1 MAVLVGLVG
10 LVGAPLVMVMLTSP
24 AAEALTTITV
34 TNNSDA
40 LAGSLRAAFV
50 TASAT
55 ADDVEI
61 DIPASVGPINVTSG
75 QLSYTGTHALTL
87 KGNGNTLTRTTVAAR
102 VIDSGS
108 TGLLT
113 VDDLTITGGT
123 TAGGGGGIG
132 ANGAVTVTNSTISG
146 NHAATGGGIFASG
159 AVAVT
164 NSTISNNTTSGDG
177 GGIFVG
183 GAVTVTNSIV
193 SSNTAT
199 GGIAG
204 GGGGGILALGMVTVT
219 NTAITGNH
227 ATAVGNAGGFGGGIG
242 IRSPFASGVTVTNS
256 TISGNTASIEGGG
269 IDAQGALT
277 VTNSTISGNTS
288 GRGGAIDNGG
298 AVTVTN
304 STISGNTGTGTGGIT
319 ASGPITVTTSTISGN
334 TGGDGGGG
342 GIGAGGTVTLVY
354 ATVVGNSATTGSNVR
369 LEGGNESLTSFGSV
383 VALPLGGGANC
394 ALNGN
399 PSTSHGFNLE
409 DDAAASCG
417 FSTAS
422 GDPAP
427 GTSSGLNGVVLA
439 NNGGSTLT
447 LLPPS
452 GSALIDAIPPAHCS
466 DDGASTISP
475 LVDQIGVTRP
485 QGAGCE
491 IGAKEDPVSAPS
503 AATPTGGVAP
513 TARFT
518 G

>member
-10 LVGAPLVMVMLTSP
+10 LVGAPLAMVMLTSP

-40 LAGSLRAAFV
+40 LPGSLRAAFV
-50 TASAT
+50 NASAT

-61 DIPASVGPINVTSG
+61 DIPVSVGPINVTSG
-75 QLSYTGTHALTL
+75 ELSYTGTHALTL
-87 KGNGNTLTRTTVAAR
+87 KGNGNTLTRTMVAAR
-102 VIDSGS
+102 VIGSGS

-123 TAGGGGGIG
+123 TSGGGGGGIG

-159 AVAVT
+159 AVTVT
-164 NSTISNNTTSGDG
+164 NSTVSNNTTSSDG
-177 GGIFVG
+177 GGIFAG
-183 GAVTVTNSIV
+183 GAVTVTNSTIGG
-193 SSNTAT
+193 NTAT
-199 GGIAG
+199 GGVAG
-204 GGGGGILALGMVTVT
+204 GGGGGILALGVVTVT
-219 NTAITGNH
+219 NSAITGNH
-227 ATAVGNAGGFGGGIG
+227 ATAVGSAGGFGGGIG
-242 IRSPFASGVTVTNS
+242 IRSPFAAAVTVTNS
-256 TISGNTASIEGGG
+256 TISNNTASIEGGG

-288 GRGGAIDNGG
+288 GRGGAINNGG

-319 ASGPITVTTSTISGN
+319 ASGPITVTNSTISGN

-342 GIGAGGTVTLVY
+342 GIGAGGTVALVY

-452 GSALIDAIPPAHCS
+452 GSALIDAIPPARCS

-491 IGAKEDPVSAPS
+491 IGAKEVPVSGPPAS
-503 AATPTGGVAP
+503 
-513 TARFT
+513 TAVVLVPRFT